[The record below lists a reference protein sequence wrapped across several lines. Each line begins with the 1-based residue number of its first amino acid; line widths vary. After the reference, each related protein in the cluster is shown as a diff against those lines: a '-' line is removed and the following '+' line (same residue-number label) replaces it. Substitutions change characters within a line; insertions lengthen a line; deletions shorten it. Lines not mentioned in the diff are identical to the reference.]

1 MLIYNSKENLGK
13 ARIVFNDSS
22 SSEQSR
28 KMRSRDLS
36 EQSQLIADAYYVYSS
51 LAAAEGLTANAIYLA
66 RLSVRNLQRAW
77 AYLERSRNRND
88 RNLQS
93 GPVAKEKESLAE
105 AISKISLTERPSGD
119 GGTAPPNSAL
129 LAAAFWKLIARL
141 FRGLTLTSLLFAAH
155 GLIPEVRYY
164 LQQSQMI
171 AKAAC
176 APSLLGQYFTLSGQQ
191 STLSD
196 DTDEATSLFQQ
207 AEANLSSTQPDR
219 NYAMLQMLL
228 GTYHTRSQN
237 FQASGLA
244 FAVAENTIQSLSN
257 RSFVNHLICN
267 ESKVEDLDRQM
278 SALTLQEAKISRQT
292 PRGQGRKTLKKNNT
306 KSSSD
311 HEASTSLAKDIP
323 AIELIGLNRIR
334 GEIIRRRIR
343 SSLREG
349 NIEVA
354 ASMLEVARD
363 HTYGHQCAVL
373 QALLTSQLH
382 FRQALERLA
391 SDPVLCVIPE
401 STVSCPSI
409 NFLSDGKRRQGPVNA
424 CPAITDSASSRLQ
437 RSRGISKTSRT
448 KAQCVAKP
456 EVDLLRLAQKAMSDV
471 LGLARQVSSTSSLHE
486 ISDVLGNILIT
497 LSASPT
503 STMALGNPVS
513 ANLLLYVLGTYVE
526 SMPCK

>member
-1 MLIYNSKENLGK
+1 M
-13 ARIVFNDSS
+13 FNESRRS
-22 SSEQSR
+22 VQTR

-36 EQSQLIADAYYVYSS
+36 EQSQLVADAYHVYSS
-51 LAAAEGLTANAIYLA
+51 LAAAEGLSANAVYLA

-93 GPVAKEKESLAE
+93 GPAASEKESLVE
-105 AISKISLTERPSGD
+105 AISKFSLAEQQSD
-119 GGTAPPNSAL
+119 HGGTTSPISPL
-129 LAAAFWKLIARL
+129 HAAAFWKLVARL
-141 FRGLTLTSLLFAAH
+141 FRGLTQTSLLFAAH

-171 AKAAC
+171 AKAAR
-176 APSLLGQYFTLSGQQ
+176 APCLLGQYFALLGQQ
-191 STLSD
+191 STLSGEV
-196 DTDEATSLFQQ
+196 DEAISLLQQ
-207 AEANLSSTQPDR
+207 AEANLSSMQPDR
-219 NYAMLQMLL
+219 NYAMLQVFL
-228 GTYHTRSQN
+228 GTYHARSKN

-244 FAVAENTIQSLSN
+244 FAVAEKNIQSLTN
-257 RSFVNHLICN
+257 RSFLNRLICK
-267 ESKVEDLDRQM
+267 ESKAEDLDVQM
-278 SALTLQEAKISRQT
+278 SALTLQEAKTSRQT
-292 PRGQGRKTLKKNNT
+292 HKCQGRMTSKKNST
-306 KSSSD
+306 KSQPD

-323 AIELIGLNRIR
+323 PIEVIGLNRIR
-334 GEIIRRRIR
+334 GEIIRRRIH
-343 SSLREG
+343 SSIREG
-349 NIEVA
+349 NLEVA

-373 QALLTSQLH
+373 QALLTSRLY

-409 NFLSDGKRRQGPVNA
+409 KFSSDGKRRQGPVNA
-424 CPAITDSASSRLQ
+424 SPASTDSASSRLQ
-437 RSRGISKTSRT
+437 RDKGISKTSRT

-471 LGLARQVSSTSSLHE
+471 LSLARQVSSTTSLHE
-486 ISDVLGNILIT
+486 VSDVLGNILIT

-503 STMALGNPVS
+503 STLALGKPVS
-513 ANLLLYVLGTYVE
+513 ANLLLYVLGTSFT
-526 SMPCK
+526 SMA